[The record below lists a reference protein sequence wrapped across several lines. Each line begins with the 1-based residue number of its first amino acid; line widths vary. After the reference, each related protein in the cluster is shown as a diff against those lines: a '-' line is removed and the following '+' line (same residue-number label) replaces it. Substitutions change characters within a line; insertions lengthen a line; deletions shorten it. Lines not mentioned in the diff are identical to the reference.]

1 MRRFPRSDTM
11 CARSTAWRVTPA
23 VPWLCCCV
31 WVVSSTSATTCS
43 RPSKSGQRDD
53 GGFSKAGEKG
63 ADLETTYRVLRG
75 FVMVKERPADP
86 DKLRGFVARCRNADG
101 GYGLAPGQPSNVTAT
116 YFASIILYWLNDR

>member
-1 MRRFPRSDTM
+1 MANADGAFGKVDGM
-11 CARSTAWRVTPA
+11 ARDAGST
-23 VPWLCCCV
+23 
-31 WVVSSTSATTCS
+31 VVVLLRLGGKLDQRDNVLKAL
-43 RPSKSGQRDD
+43 KGGQRDD